1 MKGAAMSRIVK
12 RQVPLITVSIL
23 LAAPRATFA
32 CSVCMGGSDDAATR
46 GLNAAIL
53 TLLTALLLVQGSV
66 VGFLAH
72 LIRRSVK
79 HPLAPPS
86 APGGVVQ

>member
-1 MKGAAMSRIVK
+1 MSGAAMTRAIK
-12 RQVPLITVSIL
+12 IQLPLIIMSIL
-23 LAAPRATFA
+23 LAAPRPAFS
-32 CSVCMGGSDDAATR
+32 CSVCMGRGDDAMTQ

-53 TLLTALLLVQGSV
+53 TLLAALLLVQGGV
-66 VGFLAH
+66 VGFLAY

-86 APGGVVQ
+86 MPRGVAQ